1 MKYCRGAAGRIA
13 CGLHFCECSGN
24 AGSQCDLSSSDWDVL
39 NRGSTT
45 SCFQFQ
51 TPVRSLHVV
60 FPAEQPLHKVLLPG
74 SRGGRRVDNSLPS
87 TKDPLREPNFALSF
101 TPPAI
106 FKSACSFFTR
116 LSCFAPPPSR
126 RLLGHH
132 HHQCLDL
139 MGGIN
144 RQTPLDQKISPI
156 QSWAPEAFWQD
167 LVSHHLL

>member
-24 AGSQCDLSSSDWDVL
+24 AGSQCDLSSPDWDVL
-39 NRGSTT
+39 KRGRTT

-74 SRGGRRVDNSLPS
+74 LS
-87 TKDPLREPNFALSF
+87 TKEPLREPNFVVHSSPHLQICLQFLHAAVVL
-101 TPPAI
+101 
-106 FKSACSFFTR
+106 C
-116 LSCFAPPPSR
+116 PPPSR
-126 RLLGHH
+126 RLLRHH

-144 RQTPLDQKISPI
+144 RQKPLNQKISPI
-156 QSWAPEAFWQD
+156 QS
-167 LVSHHLL
+167 